1 MSLKSTLYSFLNI
14 RGGEDNS
21 QVCDGFNSSSAI
33 RRNVTLKDAEDDDL
47 NPSEY
52 QLLMDDEE
60 PETDIPNLIY
70 PFTIIMTI
78 CTVSTAAYLSLS
90 KRCIKYRLQ
99 EQQKPFVLVNFSA

>member
-1 MSLKSTLYSFLNI
+1 MDPFNFYFI

-21 QVCDGFNSSSAI
+21 QVCDGFNSSSVI
-33 RRNVTLKDAEDDDL
+33 TRNVTLEDAGDADL

-52 QLLMDDEE
+52 QLVMDDEE
-60 PETDIPNLIY
+60 PEEGIPNLIY

-90 KRCIKYRLQ
+90 I
-99 EQQKPFVLVNFSA
+99 N